1 MKRIALIVGALVLT
15 FAAGVAV
22 GMRSVSIA
30 TSINPGLVNAL
41 NSVGQNLF
49 GFDVFS
55 AQIHPPDPTLPPDA
69 VQMDVVAHPP
79 DPNSVIVPIPKIVN
93 IAISNHPPDPNLEL
107 DCQIGLQMVLD
118 PNGGNPT
125 APAVTAIYDS
135 TVLTPVPGRPIGRAF
150 CERVRVDP

>member
-49 GFDVFS
+49 GFEVFG
-55 AQIHPPDPTLPPDA
+55 ARIHPPGPNLPA

-79 DPNSVIVPIPKIVN
+79 DPVNNIVPFPKIINV
-93 IAISNHPPDPNLEL
+93 AHPPDPTFPPSP
-107 DCQIGLQMVLD
+107 CTVGMQVVLGSD
-118 PNGGNPT
+118 DF
-125 APAVTAIYDS
+125 VTAIVNPVVVADGLL
-135 TVLTPVPGRPIGRAF
+135 TVTEGRPTGAF
-150 CERVRVDP
+150 CEAVPPVDG